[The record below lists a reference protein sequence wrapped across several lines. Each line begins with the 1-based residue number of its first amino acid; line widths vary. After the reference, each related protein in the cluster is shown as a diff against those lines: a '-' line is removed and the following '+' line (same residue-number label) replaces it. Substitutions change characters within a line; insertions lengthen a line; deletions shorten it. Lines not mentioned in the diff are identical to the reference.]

1 MIAGGAGAV
10 GHYAVQMAKLAGAKQ
25 VIATVSSE
33 AKADI
38 ARAAGADVAVN
49 YREGNLSQQV
59 LDLTEGSGVDRI
71 VEVDF
76 ATNVADD
83 FAMVAAGGD
92 IVAYGSG
99 QPDIP
104 VPFVPAILKN
114 VQVAFFIVY
123 HLSPMER
130 ARAAQGLTAL
140 LQRGDLQHNI
150 AARLPLE
157 RIADA
162 HELVESGR
170 AVGNVVID
178 LRS

>member
-1 MIAGGAGAV
+1 MNLAFWPEPSPLGGDKHARCYLFRNRAGQGCAV
-10 GHYAVQMAKLAGAKQ
+10 DSRT
-25 VIATVSSE
+25 AT
-33 AKADI
+33 
-38 ARAAGADVAVN
+38 
-49 YREGNLSQQV
+49 
-59 LDLTEGSGVDRI
+59 GVDRI

-76 ATNVADD
+76 AANVADD

-92 IVAYGSG
+92 IVVYGSG

-123 HLSPMER
+123 HLSPTER
-130 ARAAQGLTAL
+130 ARAVQGLTAL

-170 AVGNVVID
+170 NSAAGCRTGTTTR
-178 LRS
+178 L